1 MNKLIKTIELFKLDK
16 ACYKVNVLICDFV
29 MKKQRI
35 NIKKEFLKL
44 PNMLTL
50 SRIFAIPFIVS
61 CFYFDGFWAHLTAT
75 VLFIVACLTDFFDG
89 YFARQWKQVSA
100 FGRFLDPV
108 ADKILVASV
117 LLMLSGF
124 GFISGVNLIAAVVI
138 LVREILVSGLR
149 EFMAEMRMIIPVT
162 RYAKW
167 KTTMQMASITCL
179 LSSAMFPE
187 FIELK
192 QAGIVFL
199 WLATIMTLFTGARYL
214 YFGVV
219 RIFAE
224 KSEG

>member
-1 MNKLIKTIELFKLDK
+1 ML
-16 ACYKVNVLICDFV
+16 CDFI

-35 NIKKEFLKL
+35 NIKKEFLRL
-44 PNMLTL
+44 PNLLTL
-50 SRIFAIPFIVS
+50 SRIFSIPFIVL
-61 CFYFDGFWAHLTAT
+61 CFYFDGFFAHLTAA
-75 VLFIVACLTDFFDG
+75 VLFVIACLTDFFDG
-89 YFARQWKQVSA
+89 YFARQRKQVSA

-108 ADKILVASV
+108 ADKILVASI

-149 EFMAEMRMIIPVT
+149 EFMSEMRLIIHVT

-167 KTTMQMASITCL
+167 KTAMQMVSITCL
-179 LSSAMFPE
+179 LSSAMFPK

-219 RIFAE
+219 RIFDE
-224 KSEG
+224 KSDEDDVQISR

>member
-1 MNKLIKTIELFKLDK
+1 ML
-16 ACYKVNVLICDFV
+16 CDFI

-35 NIKKEFLKL
+35 NIKKEFLRL
-44 PNMLTL
+44 PNLLTL
-50 SRIFAIPFIVS
+50 SRIFSIPFIVL
-61 CFYFDGFWAHLTAT
+61 CFYFDGFLAHLTAA
-75 VLFIVACLTDFFDG
+75 VLFVIACLTDFFDG
-89 YFARQWKQVSA
+89 YFARQRKQVSA

-108 ADKILVASV
+108 ADKILVAGI

-124 GFISGVNLIAAVVI
+124 GFISGVNLIAALVI

-149 EFMAEMRMIIPVT
+149 EFMSEMRLIIHVT

-167 KTTMQMASITCL
+167 KTAMQMVSIACL
-179 LSSAMFPE
+179 LSSAMFPK

-199 WLATIMTLFTGARYL
+199 WFAAIMTLFTGARYL

-219 RIFAE
+219 RIFDE
-224 KSEG
+224 KSDEDGAQTSR